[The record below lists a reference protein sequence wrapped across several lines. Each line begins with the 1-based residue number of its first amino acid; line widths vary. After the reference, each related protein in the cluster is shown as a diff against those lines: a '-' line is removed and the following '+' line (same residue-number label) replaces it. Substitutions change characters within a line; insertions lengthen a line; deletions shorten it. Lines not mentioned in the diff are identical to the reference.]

1 MNEEYTMKQN
11 ITLSLEKDII
21 KRGKVIAA
29 EKDTSVSRMLSD
41 MLKHVVEKE
50 EQYDA
55 ARKSALQTLKKG
67 FHLGGKIDWKREDL
81 YER

>member
-1 MNEEYTMKQN
+1 MKQN

-29 EKDTSVSRMLSD
+29 QKETSVSQMLSD
-41 MLKHVVEKE
+41 ILRDVVEKE
-50 EQYDA
+50 EKYEA
-55 ARKSALQTLKKG
+55 ARKSALRTLKKG
-67 FHLGGKIDWKREDL
+67 FHMGGKIDWKREDL

>member
-1 MNEEYTMKQN
+1 MKQN